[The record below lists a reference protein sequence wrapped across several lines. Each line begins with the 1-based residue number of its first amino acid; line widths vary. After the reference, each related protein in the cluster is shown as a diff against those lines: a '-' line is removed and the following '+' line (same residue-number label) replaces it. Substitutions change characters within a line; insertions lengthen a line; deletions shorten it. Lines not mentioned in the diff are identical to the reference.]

1 MSKND
6 AYDFIVIGAG
16 SGGVR
21 AARIAASLG
30 ANVAIIESRFF
41 GGTCVNVGCVPKKLF
56 TYAAKTPAEIALAK
70 SYGFDVQI
78 NNFDWDTLRDNKS
91 KEIERL
97 NGIYVRLLESAGV
110 TIYEGHGK
118 ITSPNEVTV
127 DGSVLTGKHI
137 LIATGGKP
145 FLPAIKGIEHA
156 LISDD
161 FFYLPNLPKRVAVV
175 GGGFIATEF
184 SSILN
189 GLGVEAHLIY
199 RSDLILRG
207 FDQDVRQ
214 FVTEQMQHNGVSVHT
229 NADVSEITTSDAGKM
244 LHWEGG
250 SIEVDSVIYATGRI
264 PNLDNLFA
272 DGLAPELTENGR
284 IKVNTSF
291 ETSLPNVYAVGDII
305 EGMEL
310 TPVALEEGMWLARKL
325 FGQQE
330 LASFS
335 YDMIP
340 SAVFCEP
347 NIGTVGLTEE
357 EARQQYSNITLYKS
371 DFRPMRYT
379 LSDLQP
385 RTLMKLIVDED
396 TDRIVGL
403 HMAGDDA
410 GEITQGFAVAMR
422 MGATKA
428 DFDATIGIHPTAAEE
443 FVTMR
448 TPVAE

>member
-1 MSKND
+1 MNKEVMFD
-6 AYDFIVIGAG
+6 LIVIGAG

-30 ANVAIIESRFF
+30 AKVAIIEKRFF

-56 TYAAKTPAEIALAK
+56 SYAAQTPTEAKLAA

-78 NNFDWDTLRDNKS
+78 NNFSWPTLRDNKT

-97 NGIYVRLLESAGV
+97 NSIYVRMLENAGV
-110 TIYEGHGK
+110 SIYEGHGK
-118 ITSPNEVTV
+118 VTAHNEVSINDT
-127 DGSVLTGKHI
+127 VLTGKHI
-137 LIATGGKP
+137 LLATGGKP

-161 FFYLPNLPKRVAVV
+161 FFYLPELPKRVAVV

-189 GLGVEAHLIY
+189 GLGAEAHLVY
-199 RSDLILRG
+199 RGDLILRG
-207 FDQDVRQ
+207 FDKDIRQ
-214 FVTEQMQHNGVSVHT
+214 FVAKQMQENGTTIHH
-229 NADVSEITTSDAGKM
+229 NADVTEITTSADSKIVS
-244 LHWEGG
+244 WEGG
-250 SIEVDSVIYATGRI
+250 SIEVDCVIYATGRV
-264 PNLDNLFA
+264 PHLDDLFA
-272 DGLAPELTENGR
+272 EGLAPELTANGR
-284 IKVNTSF
+284 IKVDESF
-291 ETSLPNVYAVGDII
+291 ATSLPNVYAVGDII

-330 LASFS
+330 LADFS

-347 NIGTVGLTEE
+347 SIGTVGLTEE
-357 EARQQYSNITLYKS
+357 EARQQFSNIELFKS

-379 LSDLQP
+379 LSDLEP
-385 RTLMKLIVDED
+385 RTLMKLIVDAD
-396 TDRIVGL
+396 TDRVVGL

-410 GEITQGFAVAMR
+410 SEITQGFAVAMR

-428 DFDATIGIHPTAAEE
+428 DFDATVGIHPTSAEE

-448 TPVAE
+448 TPAVE